1 MKRILDVLTKIYQY
15 TGCFVLVAGVI
26 LMLIEVFARRVQKS
40 LVPIDE
46 IGNLAML
53 LLAFAGAP
61 HAFRLGRFIRVRV
74 LYERLPQKVI
84 NVFNISHGVLA
95 LLFLAYFTFLWVKM
109 ILWNYRAGAYMMAT
123 GVPYWAPQ
131 LIVLVAWLLLLFSL
145 VEYLVRGLSKGSHNR
160 DRLD

>member
-15 TGCFVLVAGVI
+15 MGCFVLVAGVI

-40 LVPIDE
+40 FVPIDE
-46 IGNLAML
+46 IGNLCML

-61 HAFRLGRFIRVRV
+61 YAFRLGRFIRVRV
-74 LYERLPQKVI
+74 LYERLPGKVI
-84 NVFNISHGVLA
+84 KVLNIGHCVLA

-109 ILWNYRAGAYMMAT
+109 MLWNYTARAYMMAT

-145 VEYLVRGLSKGSHNR
+145 VEYFIQELSKGAHNKR
-160 DRLD
+160 A

>member
-61 HAFRLGRFIRVRV
+61 M
-74 LYERLPQKVI
+74 
-84 NVFNISHGVLA
+84 
-95 LLFLAYFTFLWVKM
+95 LFV
-109 ILWNYRAGAYMMAT
+109 
-123 GVPYWAPQ
+123 
-131 LIVLVAWLLLLFSL
+131 
-145 VEYLVRGLSKGSHNR
+145 
-160 DRLD
+160 